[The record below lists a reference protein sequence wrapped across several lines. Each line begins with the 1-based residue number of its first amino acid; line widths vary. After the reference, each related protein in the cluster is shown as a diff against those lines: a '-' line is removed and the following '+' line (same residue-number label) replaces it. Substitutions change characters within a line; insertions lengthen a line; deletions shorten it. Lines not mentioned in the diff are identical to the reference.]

1 MGQFNCSQNMG
12 NDKVLFMRIQIA
24 VVAIAV
30 ILIAGENLEAV
41 ADSQSS
47 TEDGTSSIVT
57 TKPTLQIKGEYAKY
71 GDYIGLTPVE
81 NQSVEFSQRIV
92 KDIQI
97 RFVNTKDQ
105 LLDDKGQP
113 IKGRTQKE
121 FIIGLLKLKPGEV
134 FREDLLEADLQRL
147 RRLESFNEVNVYRQ
161 EDVKSVNLIYEIKER
176 NFPSLILGGGS
187 NEDVGLFGRLG
198 YKDENISGL
207 NDKLDTTVQIS
218 GKDVQFNGQ
227 FTSRYRPQEPNRLGY
242 SIRAFRNRNISGTFN
257 EDIRL
262 SNGDKVRE
270 GRFGGSVGVL
280 RSFDEWDAAISLNYT
295 RISLRDRDYKVAQV
309 DSLGNPLSVSGTG
322 IDDLFTVLFSI
333 SKDQRDR
340 RENPTQG
347 SILTLSTEQAIPI
360 GLGNISSN
368 RLQGDYI
375 QYLPVSWIG
384 NGRPTDNPE
393 MLAINFQIGT
403 TIGDFPPAD
412 AFNIGGLDSVR
423 GYGYGKV
430 ASGRSYG
437 LASVEYRF
445 PISYSIGGVLFTDFA
460 SDFGSSETVLGEPGV
475 LRDKPGS
482 GFGYGLGL
490 RVKSSFG
497 LIRGDLGISDR
508 GELRFE
514 VTTGQRF

>member
-1 MGQFNCSQNMG
+1 
-12 NDKVLFMRIQIA
+12 MRIQIA

-30 ILIAGENLEAV
+30 MLVGGENSQAL
-41 ADSQSS
+41 ADLQSA
-47 TEDGTSSIVT
+47 TEDGAGSILLPE
-57 TKPTLQIKGEYAKY
+57 PTLQIGEGYVKY
-71 GDYIGLTPVE
+71 GDYIGSTPVDA
-81 NQSVEFSQRIV
+81 QSVEFSQRII

-97 RFVNTKDQ
+97 RFINNKDQ

-113 IKGRTQKE
+113 IKGRTRKD
-121 FIIGLLKLKPGEV
+121 FIISLLKLKPGQV
-134 FREDLLEADLQRL
+134 FREDLLAADLQRL
-147 RRLESFNEVNVYRQ
+147 RRLESFNEVNVYRE
-161 EDVKSVNLIYEIKER
+161 EDSSSVNIIYEIKER
-176 NFPSLILGGGS
+176 NFPSLILGGG
-187 NEDVGLFGRLG
+187 NNDDVGLYGRVG
-198 YKDENISGL
+198 YKDANVSGI
-207 NDKLDTTVQIS
+207 NDKLDATVQIS

-227 FTSRYRPQEPNRLGY
+227 FTSLYRPEEPNRLGY
-242 SIRAFRNRNISGTFN
+242 SIRGFRNRNTSGTFN
-257 EDIRL
+257 DDIRL

-280 RSFDEWDAAISLNYT
+280 QSFDEWDTAISFNYT
-295 RISLRDRDYKVAQV
+295 RISLRDQEYNVVQTDR
-309 DSLGNPLSVSGTG
+309 LGSPLSVSGTG
-322 IDDLFTVLFSI
+322 IDDLFTLSFAVSR
-333 SKDQRDR
+333 DQRDR
-340 RENPTQG
+340 RDNPTQG

-375 QYLPVSWIG
+375 HYLPVSWIG
-384 NGRPTDNPE
+384 NGRQTDHPE
-393 MLAINFQIGT
+393 MLAINLQIGT
-403 TIGDFPPAD
+403 TIGNFPPAD
-412 AFNIGGLDSVR
+412 AFNIGGPDSVR
-423 GYGYGKV
+423 GYGYGKI

-437 LASVEYRF
+437 LVSVEYRF
-445 PISYSIGGVLFTDFA
+445 PILQSIGGVLFTDLA

-497 LIRGDLGISDR
+497 LIRGDFGISDQ

>member
-1 MGQFNCSQNMG
+1 
-12 NDKVLFMRIQIA
+12 MRIQIA
-24 VVAIAV
+24 VVAIAI
-30 ILIAGENLEAV
+30 ILIGGQNLEAI
-41 ADSQSS
+41 ANSQSS
-47 TEDGTSSIVT
+47 TEDNAE
-57 TKPTLQIKGEYAKY
+57 PTLQIEAGYAKY
-71 GDYIGLTPVE
+71 GNYISSTPIDS
-81 NQSVEFSQRIV
+81 QSIEFSQRIV
-92 KDIQI
+92 KEIQI
-97 RFVNTKDQ
+97 RFTNDKDQ

-121 FIIGLLKLKPGEV
+121 FIIGLLKLKPGQV
-134 FREDLLEADLQRL
+134 FRQDLLEADLQRL

-161 EDVKSVNLIYEIKER
+161 EDAKSVNLIYEIKER

-187 NEDVGLFGRLG
+187 NEDVGLFGRVG

-207 NDKLDTTVQIS
+207 NDKLDTTLQIS

-227 FTSRYRPQEPNRLGY
+227 FTSRYRPEEPNRLGY
-242 SIRAFRNRNISGTFN
+242 SIRGFRSRNISGTFN

-262 SNGDKVRE
+262 SNGERVRE

-280 RSFDEWDAAISLNYT
+280 RAFDEWETAISFNYT
-295 RISLRDRDYKVAQV
+295 RISLRDQAYDVVQV
-309 DSLGNPLSVSGTG
+309 DRLGSPLSVSGTG
-322 IDDLFTVLFSI
+322 IDDLFTLSFAVSR
-333 SKDQRDR
+333 DQRDR
-340 RENPTQG
+340 RDNPTQG

-375 QYLPVSWIG
+375 QYLPVGWIG
-384 NGRPTDNPE
+384 NGKPTDNPE
-393 MLAINFQIGT
+393 MLAINLQIGT

-445 PISYSIGGVLFTDFA
+445 PIFQSIGGVLFTDFA
-460 SDFGSSETVLGEPGV
+460 SDFGSGKTVLGEPGV

-490 RVKSSFG
+490 RVNSSFG
-497 LIRGDLGISDR
+497 LIRGDLGISNQ
-508 GELRFE
+508 GEVRFE

>member
-1 MGQFNCSQNMG
+1 
-12 NDKVLFMRIQIA
+12 MRVQIT

-30 ILIAGENLEAV
+30 MLVGGKNPEAL

-47 TEDGTSSIVT
+47 TEDGSSGIVT
-57 TKPTLQIKGEYAKY
+57 PEATIHIQGEYAKY
-71 GDYIGLTPVE
+71 GDYIGATSGDSQTL
-81 NQSVEFSQRIV
+81 EFSQKVV

-97 RFVNTKDQ
+97 RFINNKDE

-113 IKGRTQKE
+113 IKGRTQTD
-121 FIIGLLKLKPGEV
+121 FIIGLLRLKPGQV
-134 FREDLLEADLQRL
+134 FREDLLQADLQQL
-147 RRLESFNEVNVYRQ
+147 RRLESFNQVNVYRE
-161 EDVKSVNLIYEIKER
+161 EDVSSVNIIYEIKER
-176 NFPSLILGGGS
+176 AFPSLILGGG
-187 NEDVGLFGRLG
+187 NNDDVGLYGRVG
-198 YKDENISGL
+198 YKDANISGL
-207 NDKLDTTVQIS
+207 NDKLDATVQIS
-218 GKDVQFNGQ
+218 TKDVQFNGQ
-227 FTSRYRPQEPNRLGY
+227 FTSPYRRGEPNRLGY
-242 SIRAFRNRNISGTFN
+242 SIRGFRSRNTSGTFN
-257 EDIRL
+257 DDIRL
-262 SNGDKVRE
+262 SNGNKVRE

-280 RSFDEWDAAISLNYT
+280 GAFDDWDTSVALNYT
-295 RISLRDRDYKVAQV
+295 RISLRDQEYNVVQV
-309 DSLGNPLSVSGTG
+309 DRLGSPLSLSGTG
-322 IDDLFTVLFSI
+322 IDDLFTVSFAI
-333 SKDQRDR
+333 SRDQRDR
-340 RENPTQG
+340 RDNPTQG

-393 MLAINFQIGT
+393 MLAINLQIGT

-445 PISYSIGGVLFTDFA
+445 PIFQSIGGVLFTDFG

-475 LRDKPGS
+475 LRNKPGS

-490 RVKSSFG
+490 RVKSFFG
-497 LIRGDLGISDR
+497 LIRGDLGISDQ
-508 GELRFE
+508 GEVRLE

>member
-1 MGQFNCSQNMG
+1 
-12 NDKVLFMRIQIA
+12 MRIQIT

-30 ILIAGENLEAV
+30 ILVGGQNLEAI
-41 ADSQSS
+41 ANSQSS
-47 TEDGTSSIVT
+47 TEDDAEPS
-57 TKPTLQIKGEYAKY
+57 LQIQEGYAKY
-71 GDYIGLTPVE
+71 GDYIGSTPVDT
-81 NQSVEFSQRIV
+81 QSVEFSQRIV

-97 RFVNTKDQ
+97 RFINDKDQ
-105 LLDDKGQP
+105 LVDDKGQP
-113 IKGRTQKE
+113 IKGRTQKD
-121 FIIGLLKLKPGEV
+121 FILGMLKLKPGQV

-147 RRLESFNEVNVYRQ
+147 RRLESFNEVNVYRE
-161 EDVKSVNLIYEIKER
+161 EDSSSVNLIYEIKER
-176 NFPSLILGGGS
+176 RFPSLILGGG
-187 NEDVGLFGRLG
+187 NNDDVGLYGRVG

-207 NDKLDTTVQIS
+207 NDQLDTTVQIS

-227 FTSRYRPQEPNRLGY
+227 FTSRYRPDEPNRLGY
-242 SIRAFRNRNISGTFN
+242 TIRGFRSRNISGTFN
-257 EDIRL
+257 DDIRL

-270 GRFGGSVGVL
+270 GRFGGSVGIL
-280 RSFDEWDAAISLNYT
+280 RTFDEWDAAISFNYT
-295 RISLRDRDYKVAQV
+295 RISLRDREYNVAQV
-309 DSLGNPLSVSGTG
+309 DRLGNPLSVSGTG
-322 IDDLFTVLFSI
+322 IDDLFTVSFVV

-340 RENPTQG
+340 RDNPTQG

-403 TIGDFPPAD
+403 TIGDFPPAN
-412 AFNIGGLDSVR
+412 AFNIGGLNSVR

-445 PISYSIGGVLFTDFA
+445 PIFQSIGGVLFTDLA

-497 LIRGDLGISDR
+497 LIRGDFGISDQ
-508 GELRFE
+508 GEFRFE

>member
-1 MGQFNCSQNMG
+1 
-12 NDKVLFMRIQIA
+12 MRVQIT

-30 ILIAGENLEAV
+30 ILVSGKNPEAI
-41 ADSQSS
+41 ADSQSF
-47 TEDGTSSIVT
+47 TQDGSIGIIT
-57 TKPTLQIKGEYAKY
+57 PEATIHIREYAKY
-71 GDYIGLTPVE
+71 GDYIGATSGD
-81 NQSVEFSQRIV
+81 NQTIEFSQKVV

-97 RFVNTKDQ
+97 RFVNDKGE

-113 IKGRTQKE
+113 IKGRTQTD
-121 FIIGLLKLKPGEV
+121 FIISLLRLKPGQV
-134 FREDLLEADLQRL
+134 FRENLLQADLQRL
-147 RRLESFNEVNVYRQ
+147 RRLESFNQVNVERE
-161 EDVKSVNLIYEIKER
+161 EDAKSVNIIYKIKER
-176 NFPSLILGGGS
+176 DFPSLILGGG
-187 NEDVGLFGRLG
+187 NNDDVGLYGRVG
-198 YKDENISGL
+198 YKDANISGL
-207 NDKLDTTVQIS
+207 NDKLDTTVQFS
-218 GKDVQFNGQ
+218 SEDVQFNGQ
-227 FTSRYRPQEPNRLGY
+227 FTSRYRPGEPNRLGY
-242 SIRAFRNRNISGTFN
+242 SIRGFRSRNISGTFN

-262 SNGDKVRE
+262 SNGNKVRE

-280 RSFDEWDAAISLNYT
+280 GAFDEWDTFLALNYT
-295 RISLRDRDYKVAQV
+295 RISLRDQEYSVAQV
-309 DSLGNPLSVSGTG
+309 DRLGSPLSVSGTG
-322 IDDLFTVLFSI
+322 IDDLFTVSFAVSR
-333 SKDQRDR
+333 DQRDR
-340 RENPTQG
+340 KDNPTQG
-347 SILTLSTEQAIPI
+347 SILTLSTQQAIPI

-384 NGRPTDNPE
+384 NGRLTDNPE
-393 MLAINFQIGT
+393 MLAINLQIGT

-445 PISYSIGGVLFTDFA
+445 PILQSIGGVLFTDLA

-490 RVKSSFG
+490 RFKSSFG
-497 LIRGDLGISDR
+497 LIRGDLGISNQ
-508 GELRFE
+508 GEVRFE

>member
-1 MGQFNCSQNMG
+1 
-12 NDKVLFMRIQIA
+12 MRIQIA

-30 ILIAGENLEAV
+30 MLVGGENPEAL
-41 ADSQSS
+41 ADLQSS
-47 TEDGTSSIVT
+47 TEDGAGNTLIPE
-57 TKPTLQIKGEYAKY
+57 PTLQMEGGYAKY
-71 GDYIGLTPVE
+71 GDYYIGSTPVDT
-81 NQSVEFSQRIV
+81 QSVEFSQRIV

-97 RFVNTKDQ
+97 RFVNAKDQ
-105 LLDDKGQP
+105 LVDDKGQP
-113 IKGRTQKE
+113 IKGRTQKD
-121 FIIGLLKLKPGEV
+121 FIIGLLKLKPGQV
-134 FREDLLEADLQRL
+134 FREDLLKADLQRL
-147 RRLESFNEVNVYRQ
+147 RRLESFNEVNVYRE
-161 EDVKSVNLIYEIKER
+161 EDAKSVNIIYEIKER
-176 NFPSLILGGGS
+176 DFPSLILGGGN
-187 NEDVGLFGRLG
+187 NEDVGLYGRVG
-198 YKDENISGL
+198 YKDANISGL
-207 NDKLDTTVQIS
+207 NDKLDTTLQIS

-227 FTSRYRPQEPNRLGY
+227 FTSRCRPEEPNRLGY
-242 SIRAFRNRNISGTFN
+242 SIRGFRSRNISGTFN

-280 RSFDEWDAAISLNYT
+280 RSFDEWDTSVSLNYT
-295 RISLRDRDYKVAQV
+295 RISLRDREYNVAQV
-309 DSLGNPLSVSGTG
+309 DRLGSPLSVSGTG
-322 IDDLFTVLFSI
+322 IDDLFTVLFAVSR
-333 SKDQRDR
+333 DQRDR
-340 RENPTQG
+340 RDNPTQG

-368 RLQGDYI
+368 RLQGNYI

-412 AFNIGGLDSVR
+412 AFNIGGLNSVR

-445 PISYSIGGVLFTDFA
+445 PIFQSIGGVVFTDLA

-497 LIRGDLGISDR
+497 LIRGDLGISDQ
-508 GELRFE
+508 GEVRFE

>member
-1 MGQFNCSQNMG
+1 
-12 NDKVLFMRIQIA
+12 MRIQIA

-30 ILIAGENLEAV
+30 MLISGENPEAL
-41 ADSQSS
+41 ANSQSS
-47 TEDGTSSIVT
+47 TEDGAGNILLPE
-57 TKPTLQIKGEYAKY
+57 PTFNIEGGYVKY
-71 GDYIGLTPVE
+71 GDYIGSTPVDK
-81 NQSVEFSQRIV
+81 QSVEFSQRIV

-97 RFVNTKDQ
+97 RFTNDKDQ
-105 LLDDKGQP
+105 LLDDQGQP
-113 IKGRTQKE
+113 IKGRTQKS
-121 FIIGLLKLKPGEV
+121 FIISLLKLKPGQV

-147 RRLESFNEVNVYRQ
+147 RRLESFNEVNVYRE
-161 EDVKSVNLIYEIKER
+161 EDPQSVNIIYEIKER
-176 NFPSLILGGGS
+176 SFPSLILGGGS
-187 NEDVGLFGRLG
+187 NEDVGLFGRVG
-198 YKDENISGL
+198 YKDANISGL
-207 NDKLDTTVQIS
+207 NDQLDTTLQIS

-227 FTSRYRPQEPNRLGY
+227 FTSRYRPEEPNRLGY
-242 SIRAFRNRNISGTFN
+242 SVRGFRSRNISGTFN
-257 EDIRL
+257 DDIRL

-280 RSFDEWDAAISLNYT
+280 QSFDEWDTAISFNYT
-295 RISLRDRDYKVAQV
+295 RISLRDREYDVAQV
-309 DSLGNPLSVSGTG
+309 DRLGSPLSVSGTG
-322 IDDLFTVLFSI
+322 IDDLFTLSFAVSR
-333 SKDQRDR
+333 DQRDR
-340 RENPTQG
+340 RDNPTQG

-393 MLAINFQIGT
+393 MIAINLQIGT
-403 TIGDFPPAD
+403 TIGNFPPAD

-437 LASVEYRF
+437 LASLEYRF
-445 PISYSIGGVLFTDFA
+445 PILQSIGGVLFTDLA

-490 RVKSSFG
+490 RVNSSFG
-497 LIRGDLGISDR
+497 LIRGDLGISDQ
-508 GELRFE
+508 GEVRFE

>member
-1 MGQFNCSQNMG
+1 MG
-12 NDKVLFMRIQIA
+12 NDKALFMYIQIA

-41 ADSQSS
+41 ANSQSS
-47 TEDGTSSIVT
+47 TEDGLSSIVA
-57 TKPTLQIKGEYAKY
+57 TKPTLEIEGRYAKY
-71 GDYIGLTPVE
+71 GDYIGLTPVDT
-81 NQSVEFSQRIV
+81 QSVEFSQRIV

-97 RFVNTKDQ
+97 RFVNNKDQ

-121 FIIGLLKLKPGEV
+121 FIVGLLKLKPGQV
-134 FREDLLEADLQRL
+134 FREDLLKADLQRL

-161 EDVKSVNLIYEIKER
+161 EDANSVNLIYEIKER

-187 NEDVGLFGRLG
+187 NDDVGLYGRVG
-198 YKDENISGL
+198 YRDANISGL

-227 FTSRYRPQEPNRLGY
+227 FTSRYRPEEPNRLGY
-242 SIRAFRNRNISGTFN
+242 SIRAFRSRNTSGTFN

-262 SNGDKVRE
+262 SSGDKVRE

-295 RISLRDRDYKVAQV
+295 RISLRDREYNVAQV
-309 DSLGNPLSVSGTG
+309 DRLGSPLSVSGTG
-322 IDDLFTVLFSI
+322 IDDLFTVLFAVSR
-333 SKDQRDR
+333 DQRDR

-393 MLAINFQIGT
+393 MLAINLQIGT
-403 TIGDFPPAD
+403 TLGDFPPAD

-445 PISYSIGGVLFTDFA
+445 PIFYSIGGVLFTDFA

-497 LIRGDLGISDR
+497 LIRGDFGISDR

>member
-1 MGQFNCSQNMG
+1 
-12 NDKVLFMRIQIA
+12 MRVQIT
-24 VVAIAV
+24 VIAIAV
-30 ILIAGENLEAV
+30 MLVGGKNLEAL

-47 TEDGTSSIVT
+47 TQDESSGIAT
-57 TKPTLQIKGEYAKY
+57 PEATIHIGEYAKY
-71 GDYIGLTPVE
+71 GNYIGATSGH
-81 NQSVEFSQRIV
+81 NQTLEFSQKVV

-97 RFVNTKDQ
+97 RFVNDKGE

-113 IKGRTQKE
+113 IKGRTQTD
-121 FIIGLLKLKPGEV
+121 FIISLLRLKPGQV
-134 FREDLLEADLQRL
+134 FREDLLQTDLQRL
-147 RRLESFNEVNVYRQ
+147 RRLESFNQVNVDRE
-161 EDVKSVNLIYEIKER
+161 EDASSIKIIYKIKER
-176 NFPSLILGGGS
+176 GFPSLILGGG
-187 NEDVGLFGRLG
+187 NNDDVGLYGRVG
-198 YKDENISGL
+198 YRDANISGL
-207 NDKLDTTVQIS
+207 NDKLDTTVQLSSEDI
-218 GKDVQFNGQ
+218 QFDGQ
-227 FTSRYRPQEPNRLGY
+227 FTSRYRPGEPNRLGY
-242 SIRAFRNRNISGTFN
+242 SIRGFRSRNISGTFN

-262 SNGDKVRE
+262 SNGNKVRE
-270 GRFGGSVGVL
+270 GRFGGSVRLLGA
-280 RSFDEWDAAISLNYT
+280 FDEWDTSVALNYT
-295 RISLRDRDYKVAQV
+295 RISLRDLEYNVVQV
-309 DSLGNPLSVSGTG
+309 DRLGSPLSVSGTG
-322 IDDLFTVLFSI
+322 IDDLFTVSFAVSR
-333 SKDQRDR
+333 DQRDR
-340 RENPTQG
+340 RDNPTQG

-384 NGRPTDNPE
+384 NGRLTDNPE
-393 MLAINFQIGT
+393 MLAINLQIGT

-445 PISYSIGGVLFTDFA
+445 PILQSIGGVLFTDLA

-490 RVKSSFG
+490 RFKSSFG
-497 LIRGDLGISDR
+497 LIRGDLGISNQ
-508 GELRFE
+508 GEVRFE

>member
-1 MGQFNCSQNMG
+1 MG
-12 NDKVLFMRIQIA
+12 NDKALFMYIQIA
-24 VVAIAV
+24 VVAIAF
-30 ILIAGENLEAV
+30 ILIAGENLEVV

-47 TEDGTSSIVT
+47 TEDSSSSIVAT
-57 TKPTLQIKGEYAKY
+57 STLEIEGEYAKY
-71 GDYIGLTPVE
+71 GDYIGLTPVD
-81 NQSVEFSQRIV
+81 NQSAEFSQISQRIV

-97 RFVNTKDQ
+97 RFVNNKDR
-105 LLDDKGQP
+105 LLDEKGQP
-113 IKGRTQKE
+113 IKGRTRKD

-161 EDVKSVNLIYEIKER
+161 EDANSVNLIYEIKER
-176 NFPSLILGGGS
+176 NFPSLIFGGG
-187 NEDVGLFGRLG
+187 NNDDVGLYGRVG
-198 YKDENISGL
+198 YRDENISGV
-207 NDKLDTTVQIS
+207 NDKLDTIVQIS
-218 GKDVQFNGQ
+218 GQDVQFNGQ
-227 FTSRYRPQEPNRLGY
+227 FISRYRPQEPNRLGY
-242 SIRAFRNRNISGTFN
+242 SIRAFRTRNTSGTFN
-257 EDIRL
+257 DDIRL

-280 RSFDEWDAAISLNYT
+280 KSFERWDAGISLNYT
-295 RISLRDRDYKVAQV
+295 RISLRDRDYNVTQV
-309 DSLGNPLSVSGTG
+309 DRLGSPLSLSGTG
-322 IDDLFTVLFSI
+322 IDDLYTVLFSV

-368 RLQGDYI
+368 RLRGDYI

-403 TIGDFPPAD
+403 ILGNFPPAD
-412 AFNIGGLDSVR
+412 AFNIGGLNSVR

-445 PISYSIGGVLFTDFA
+445 PISYSIGGVVFTDFA

-497 LIRGDLGISDR
+497 LIRGDFGISDR